1 MINQDYTKTLSVDA
15 TPKEAFN
22 AIRNVHE
29 WWSGLYS
36 EKIEG
41 STEKVNDEFT
51 FQAGNGAHYS
61 KQKLVELIPYKKIVW
76 LVTESNLT
84 FLKEKNEWTGTK
96 ISFEVLKEK
105 NKTKIVFTHIGLVPK
120 IECYDG
126 CSSTW
131 PKYLMKLEKKLAKK
145 HEARNKKGID

>member
-1 MINQDYTKTLSVDA
+1 MLNQDFTTTLLVDG

-22 AIRNVHE
+22 AIRDVRE

-41 STEKVNDEFT
+41 STEKVNDVFT

-61 KQKLVELIPYKKIVW
+61 KQKLVELFPDKKIVW
-76 LVTESNLT
+76 LVTDSNLT
-84 FLKEKNEWTGTK
+84 FLKEKSEWIGTK
-96 ISFEVLKEK
+96 ISFEIAKEN
-105 NKTKIVFTHIGLVPK
+105 NKTKIVFTHLGLVPK

-131 PKYLMKLEKKLAKK
+131 PKYLVKLEKKLAKK
-145 HEARNKKGID
+145 HESKQL